1 MRTKTRPRIRGRG
14 SNFIYVL
21 FQNSNLV
28 SLCFA
33 LSVLARRALGS
44 ASHNTLQSVDYL
56 LFGLHALFK
65 GDIRIASVRDEW
77 VFLDMDLIKKVV
89 APAVRMAFKL
99 HQDHFMSSDE
109 LERSKELFD
118 TIESYTNT
126 LVISHEAD
134 PAWRNAVLSG
144 VQSLLALRHVADENS
159 DDYKIIT
166 LNKRFLDFRVIK
178 VGSTLLCHCSRD
190 KLFSFSH
197 LGKGSQP
204 GIVSIS
210 GQQRMCSW
218 SLGRPAAGTGV
229 SPQPKPRAGFHSKC

>member
-1 MRTKTRPRIRGRG
+1 
-14 SNFIYVL
+14 
-21 FQNSNLV
+21 
-28 SLCFA
+28 
-33 LSVLARRALGS
+33 
-44 ASHNTLQSVDYL
+44 
-56 LFGLHALFK
+56 
-65 GDIRIASVRDEW
+65 
-77 VFLDMDLIKKVV
+77 MDLIKKVV

-178 VGSTLLCHCSRD
+178 VSFERSWLRHFPLL
-190 KLFSFSH
+190 
-197 LGKGSQP
+197 
-204 GIVSIS
+204 I
-210 GQQRMCSW
+210 
-218 SLGRPAAGTGV
+218 
-229 SPQPKPRAGFHSKC
+229 